1 MGCQLMSCLVK
12 SHRPNGVTYVYRS
25 TSVWDSSRK
34 MSIPKRKLI
43 GKINPETGEIVPTGK
58 RGRRR
63 KDTEQV
69 GAQAPSENL
78 VPEMDRINEEV
89 RSITEAIAGQ
99 QEQYQAVLQQAREN
113 LVKMQTLRV
122 ELKKSEA
129 TLAELIKAIQPLV

>member
-89 RSITEAIAGQ
+89 RSITEAIADQ

>member
-1 MGCQLMSCLVK
+1 MSCLVK

-89 RSITEAIAGQ
+89 RSITEAIADQ

-129 TLAELIKAIQPLV
+129 TLAELCQLPLENGTK